1 MAEFWLSL
9 QLDIMLALSGIC
21 CAMVFLLLMTR
32 TLTPKRKG
40 FLVVLELSTFF
51 ILIFE
56 HQAYMY
62 EGEAGTVAHVMVC
75 IGNFVVYFLNTVMSF
90 VFNMYV
96 GTVLNEDTG
105 ENAPRRLKAAATF
118 ACMSAALLIINLF
131 TGWIYTIDESNIYHR
146 GLLFIVNYILVFLG
160 PILDLTIVLEYRKK
174 ISRKLVKSFLLFI
187 IVPIAAGIIQ
197 AAKYGVSLIN
207 MSLAV
212 VSIFLYTFAYEDI
225 NDKISN
231 EKDSEVQNL
240 KSDQL
245 KIQNLFEQTIKA
257 FVNAIDARVDYAE
270 GHSVRVAD
278 YAYMLAQMNEKSE
291 EECKEIYQAALLHDV
306 GKIGIPDEI
315 LKKEDNLT
323 REEIDAMRQEP
334 LIGERILSG
343 IAEYP
348 YLSLGAKYHMEK
360 YDGSGFPKGLKGTE
374 IPEAAR
380 IIAIAESYDSMT
392 TRNSYRE
399 PLPQSV
405 VREEFIKESGYKYDP
420 LYTGIMLQLIDS
432 DVDYQMKEE
441 TENVDTIFKNEF
453 TCEEYRSA
461 ISYGIRIR
469 PEKKII
475 AFSASKIDDENP
487 FSGPAVIIF
496 DSLDERVHDTERSI
510 KDTRYSEFGE
520 IWFDGHFVCS
530 DARNMKLISLEQ
542 IEQDEDETYFIE
554 VARNRDHVQVKLEG
568 KGYRSEVVIALPDTS
583 KYAYIGLTGEN
594 CHISS
599 IEVEKTNK
607 PVPEDE
613 IPRISEEINYINR
626 LESDIPNVQID
637 SNRSDYTE
645 GIKIKDGMKLIFHTM
660 SLPSA
665 NLVWHCPFLLFYYSE
680 DAKVMGRGY
689 KEYAMFR
696 LDGEGQVGCP
706 DAENKTETEKGKD
719 FTGWDSWKK
728 LNRKGFECT
737 VNFTR
742 LKNRIITETE
752 NGGISITNITTLLDK
767 NKDVYVAITG
777 DQVALTDIRIKEII

>member
-1 MAEFWLSL
+1 MAEFWTEL
-9 QLDIMLALSGIC
+9 QLNIMLALSGIC

-32 TLTPKRKG
+32 TLSPKRKA
-40 FLVVLELSTFF
+40 FLVALELSTFF

-62 EGEAGTVAHVMVC
+62 EGETGLTAHVMVS

-90 VFNMYV
+90 VFNQYV
-96 GTVLNEDTG
+96 GTVLIEDTG
-105 ENAPRRLKAAATF
+105 ENAPKRLRAASIC
-118 ACMSAALLIINLF
+118 ACVSAALLLFNLF
-131 TGWIYTIDESNIYHR
+131 TGLVYSIDSSNVYHR
-146 GLLFIVNYILVFLG
+146 GALFIVNYILVFLG
-160 PILDLTIVLEYRKK
+160 PILDLTIVVQYRKK
-174 ISRKLVKSFLLFI
+174 LSKKLLKSFYLFI

-197 AAKYGVSLIN
+197 AAKYGVSVIN

-225 NDKISN
+225 NDKISDA
-231 EKDSEVQNL
+231 KDSEVEHL
-240 KSDQL
+240 KKDQV

-278 YAYMLAQMNEKSE
+278 YAYMLAQMNSKSE

-306 GKIGIPDEI
+306 GKIGISDGI
-315 LKKEDNLT
+315 LMKEGDLT
-323 REEIDAMRQEP
+323 PEEKETMRQEP

-343 IAEYP
+343 ITDFP
-348 YLSLGAKYHMEK
+348 SLSLGAKYHMER
-360 YDGSGFPKGLKGTE
+360 YDGSGFPKGLKGNE

-405 VREEFIKESGYKYDP
+405 VREEFIKESGFKYDP

-453 TCEEYRSA
+453 SCDEFRSA

-475 AFSASKIDDENP
+475 AFSATPINDEEP
-487 FSGPAVIIF
+487 YSSPAIIVF
-496 DSLDERVHDTERSI
+496 DSMDERVHDTDKAI
-510 KDTRYSEFGE
+510 KDTRYVEFGE
-520 IWFDGHFVCS
+520 VWFDGHFVGS
-530 DARNMKLISLEQ
+530 GARNIKLISLEK

-554 VARNRDHVQVKLEG
+554 ITRNRDHVQLKLEG
-568 KGYRSEVVIALPDTS
+568 KGYRSEVVLALPDSS

-594 CHISS
+594 VHISS

-607 PVPEDE
+607 RVPEDE
-613 IPRISEEINYINR
+613 IPRIAEEINYINR
-626 LESDIPNVQID
+626 LESDIPNVQVD
-637 SNRSDYTE
+637 SIRSDYTE
-645 GIKIKDGMKLIFHTM
+645 GVLIKDGMRMIFHAM

-665 NLVWHCPFLLFYYSE
+665 NLVWHCPYLLLYTS
-680 DAKVMGRGY
+680 DDMKVMGRGY
-689 KEYAMFR
+689 KEYALIR
-696 LDGEGQVGCP
+696 LDGEVQGGGNF
-706 DAENKTETEKGKD
+706 AENKTEVEKGKD
-719 FTGWDSWKK
+719 FTNWENWKK

-737 VNFTR
+737 VGFAWI
-742 LKNRIITETE
+742 KNKLITETV
-752 NGGISITNITTLLDK
+752 NGGISITNITTVHDK
-767 NKDVYVAITG
+767 NKKIYVAITG
-777 DQVALTDIRIKEII
+777 DQVALTDIRIKK

>member
-9 QLDIMLALSGIC
+9 QLNIMLALSGIC
-21 CAMVFLLLMTR
+21 CAMAFLLLMTKV
-32 TLTPKRKG
+32 LTPKRKA
-40 FLVVLELSTFF
+40 FLVTLELSTFF

-62 EGEAGTVAHVMVC
+62 EGEPGTTAYVMVC
-75 IGNFVVYFLNTVMSF
+75 LGNFVVFFLNTVLSF
-90 VFNMYV
+90 VFNLYV
-96 GTVLNEDTG
+96 WTVLIEDAG
-105 ENAPRRLKAAATF
+105 ENAPKRLKAAAVF
-118 ACMSAALLIINLF
+118 AILSGVFLIINLF
-131 TGWIYTIDESNIYHR
+131 TGWIYSVDASNMYHR
-146 GLLFIVNYILVFLG
+146 GALFIINYLFVFMG
-160 PILDLTIVLEYRKK
+160 PILDLTVVVQYRKK
-174 ISRKLVKSFLLFI
+174 ISKKLVKSFLLFI

-197 AAKYGVSLIN
+197 AVKYGVSLIS

-225 NDKISN
+225 NDKVVDA
-231 EKDSEVQNL
+231 KDSEVEH
-240 KSDQL
+240 L
-245 KIQNLFEQTIKA
+245 KINQSKIENLFEQTIKA

-278 YAYMLAQMNEKSE
+278 YAYMLAQMNGKSE
-291 EECKEIYQAALLHDV
+291 EECKDIYQAALLHDV

-315 LKKEDNLT
+315 LKKDSDLT
-323 REEIDAMRQEP
+323 EEEVDTMRQEP

-343 IAEYP
+343 ISGYP
-348 YLSLGAKYHMEK
+348 GLLLGAKYHMER
-360 YDGSGFPKGLKGTE
+360 YDGSGFPVGLKGNE

-380 IIAIAESYDSMT
+380 IIAIAECYDSMT

-453 TCEEYRSA
+453 SCDEFRSA

-475 AFSASKIDDENP
+475 AFSATPINEDEP
-487 FSGPAVIIF
+487 FSSPAIIVF
-496 DSLDERVHDTERSI
+496 DSMDERVHDTDKAI
-510 KDTRYSEFGE
+510 KDTRYVEFGE
-520 IWFDGHFVCS
+520 VWFDGHFVCS
-530 DARNMKLISLEQ
+530 GARNIKLISLEK
-542 IEQDEDETYFIE
+542 IEQDEDETYFMEI
-554 VARNRDHVQVKLEG
+554 ARNRDHVQLKLEG
-568 KGYRSEVVIALPDTS
+568 KGYRSEVVLALPDSS

-607 PVPEDE
+607 RVPEDE
-613 IPRISEEINYINR
+613 IPRIAEEINYINR
-626 LESDIPNVQID
+626 LESDIPNVQVD
-637 SNRSDYTE
+637 SVRSDYTE
-645 GIKIKDGMKLIFHTM
+645 GVLIKDGMRMIFHTM

-665 NLVWHCPFLLFYYSE
+665 NLVWHCPYLLLYTS
-680 DAKVMGRGY
+680 DDMKVMGRGY
-689 KEYAMFR
+689 KEYALIR
-696 LDGEGQVGCP
+696 LDGEVQGGG
-706 DAENKTETEKGKD
+706 DFADNKTEVEKGED
-719 FTGWDSWKK
+719 FTNWESWKK

-737 VNFTR
+737 VGFAWI
-742 LKNRIITETE
+742 KNKLITETV
-752 NGGISITNITTLLDK
+752 NGGISITNITTVHDK
-767 NKDVYVAITG
+767 NKKIYVAITG
-777 DQVALTDIRIKEII
+777 DQVALTDIRIKK

>member
-1 MAEFWLSL
+1 MAEFWTEL
-9 QLDIMLALSGIC
+9 QLNIMLALSGIC

-32 TLTPKRKG
+32 TLSPKRKA
-40 FLVVLELSTFF
+40 FLVALELSTFF

-62 EGEAGTVAHVMVC
+62 DGETGMTAHVMVS

-96 GTVLNEDTG
+96 GTVLEEDTD
-105 ENAPRRLKAAATF
+105 EKAPKRLKAAAIC
-118 ACMSAALLIINLF
+118 AILSAVLLILNLP
-131 TGWIYTIDESNIYHR
+131 TGLVYSIDSSNLYHR
-146 GLLFIVNYILVFLG
+146 GALFIVNYLLVFAG
-160 PILDLTIVLEYRKK
+160 PILDLTIVIQFRKK
-174 ISRKLVKSFLLFI
+174 ISKKLLKSFYLFI
-187 IVPIAAGIIQ
+187 IVPIAAGVIQ

-225 NDKISN
+225 NEKISE
-231 EKDSEVQNL
+231 EKDSEVEHL
-240 KSDQL
+240 KKDQM

-306 GKIGIPDEI
+306 GKIGIPDGI
-315 LKKEDNLT
+315 LMKDGNLT
-323 REEIDAMRQEP
+323 KEEIEAMRQEP
-334 LIGERILSG
+334 VIGERILSG
-343 IAEYP
+343 ITDFP
-348 YLSLGAKYHMEK
+348 SLSLGAKYHMER
-360 YDGSGFPKGLKGTE
+360 YDGSGFPKGLKGNE

-405 VREEFIKESGYKYDP
+405 VREEFIKESGFKYDP

-453 TCEEYRSA
+453 TCDEFRSA

-475 AFSASKIDDENP
+475 AFSATPINEEEPYS
-487 FSGPAVIIF
+487 SPAIIVF
-496 DSLDERVHDTERSI
+496 DSMDERVHDTEKAI
-510 KDTRYSEFGE
+510 KDTRYVEFGE
-520 IWFDGHFVCS
+520 VWFDGHYVGS
-530 DARNMKLISLEQ
+530 GARNIKLISLEQ

-554 VARNRDHVQVKLEG
+554 IARNRDHVQLKLEG
-568 KGYRSEVVIALPDTS
+568 KGYRSEVVLALPDSS

-594 CHISS
+594 VHISS

-607 PVPEDE
+607 RVPEDE
-613 IPRISEEINYINR
+613 IPRIAEEINYINR
-626 LESDIPNVQID
+626 LESDIPNVQVD
-637 SNRSDYTE
+637 SNRSDFTQ
-645 GIKIKDGMKLIFHTM
+645 GVRIKDGMRLIFHAM

-665 NLVWHCPFLLFYYSE
+665 NLVWHCPYLLLYSSE
-680 DAKVMGRGY
+680 DKQVMGRGY
-689 KEYAMFR
+689 KEYALIR
-696 LDGEGQVGCP
+696 LDGEVQGGGHF
-706 DAENKTETEKGKD
+706 AENKTEVDKGKD
-719 FTGWDSWKK
+719 FTTWESWKK

-737 VNFTR
+737 VSFTWI
-742 LKNRIITETE
+742 KNKIITETS
-752 NGGISITNITTLLDK
+752 NGGITISNITTLHDK
-767 NKDVYVAITG
+767 NKEIFVAITG
-777 DQVALTDIRIKEII
+777 DQVALTDIRIKK